1 MSKVSFLVAVL
12 VWSAG
17 CTVSSPAPP
26 AAERCPAGL
35 AAWAEA
41 GFSGVVTMS
50 TRGSVDCVAGYGMAD
65 RAAGTPNTADTV
77 FSIGSVTKSFTAAAV
92 FSLVDEGKV
101 ALDAAVRQYLPELTG
116 PVGDAT
122 VHQLLLHTSGL
133 NGTHGGDYEP
143 VSRDAAVAA
152 INELELA
159 FPPGEGYLYSNSGY
173 TLLALVV
180 ESFAGYR
187 DLMASRILPTG
198 TGFWNGEP
206 APRGPRAVGYLE
218 GGGEGAAGE
227 FAGPFW
233 GMEGNGG
240 VAMTMPSLA
249 SWTHALFTG
258 RVVSK
263 ASTEII
269 ARPGVEVGEG
279 QSETP
284 GWVAVD
290 ESVYGVPVLA
300 AAGGGGTGHNTIVA
314 WFPEQERVVAVS
326 SNGFEVTAEDLLAAI
341 GPALAA
347 GDPLPTPPARE
358 GTVDTA
364 AIVGTYRLD
373 TGGSYEVTAGP
384 VIAATGADA
393 VAALFPRQEGYA
405 EHEDLVRALL
415 EGRTQEGRRERAQ
428 FGDVTGFTIVGTVE
442 QDRELRTY
450 VTVEAGQPMFGW
462 YALNEYGAV
471 EAAEFPS
478 PPPSLR
484 LAPSGSRFR
493 PGDPSGGP
501 DVTVEFGD
509 GSLTI
514 TGPAGTTTARM

>member
-1 MSKVSFLVAVL
+1 MSKVLLFLVLAVL
-12 VWSAG
+12 GG
-17 CTVSSPAPP
+17 CTVSSPPD
-26 AAERCPAGL
+26 AEGCPAEL
-35 AAWAEA
+35 RAWAEA
-41 GFSGVVTMS
+41 GFSGVVAMS
-50 TRGSVDCVAGYGMAD
+50 TGGSLDCVAGYGLAD
-65 RAAGTPNTADTV
+65 RSAGTPNAPDTV

-92 FSLVDEGKV
+92 FSLVDEGKI
-101 ALDAAVRQYLPELTG
+101 ALDAPVRQYLPELTG

-122 VHQLLLHTSGL
+122 IRQLLLHTSGL

-180 ESFAGYR
+180 ERLAGYR
-187 DLMASRILPTG
+187 ALMASRILPPG
-198 TGFWNGEP
+198 TGFWNGAP

-218 GGGEGAAGE
+218 SGEEGEPGA

-240 VAMTMPSLA
+240 VAMSVPELA
-249 SWTHALFTG
+249 SWTYALFTG
-258 RVVSK
+258 QVVSR

-269 ARPGVEVGEG
+269 ARPGVEVGDG

-290 ESVYGVPVLA
+290 ESVYGAPVLA
-300 AAGGGGTGHNTIVA
+300 AAGGGGTGHNVIVA
-314 WFPEQERVVAVS
+314 WFPERERVVAVA

-347 GDPLPTPPARE
+347 GEPLPTPPARE
-358 GTVDTA
+358 DAVDTA
-364 AIVGTYRLD
+364 DIVGTYMLD

-393 VAALFPRQEGYA
+393 VVALFPRQEGFA
-405 EHEDLVRALL
+405 AHEDLVRALL

-428 FGDVTGFTIVGTVE
+428 FGEVTGFTVVGTLE
-442 QDRELRTY
+442 QDREVRTY
-450 VTVEAGQPMFGW
+450 VTVEAGRSVFGW

-484 LAPSGSRFR
+484 LVPSGSRFR
-493 PGDPSGGP
+493 PADGP
-501 DVTVEFGD
+501 DVSVAIGD

-514 TGPAGTTTARM
+514 TGPAGTVTARM